1 MNFFEE
7 KVVPFERPASYWQKK
22 ARKAYRPDRM
32 PEAARLMRKALEQ
45 GGDSHTALELAAIY
59 RSMLCISA
67 AERYLMK
74 AAAEGGLT
82 PQLCYETGL
91 CALERQEEAMAEDAL
106 DACIRLSPGSA
117 LAHEC
122 QEILENYAWS
132 YQAPEKR
139 TARSLAMSHFAR
151 TRLQKG
157 DVQGARERAEAAWKR
172 GKTGEAA
179 VLFGMLQPTPRQA
192 EPYVK
197 RATEKLAGQTPP
209 ILLLSQVYFQQGKTE
224 AARQAMQKCAALCLS
239 LQQVEAFSLMA
250 AQMGFYDEA
259 LSLAESKLKMY
270 PCSTD
275 YLLIKYRMLKKLG
288 KREQADRVL
297 QTILEIDPDD
307 ACGLWY
313 ARHPEEDVPYLSRMM
328 FLPILGMMTS
338 SLRRMRKR
346 GPLNRLLHLFAFALR
361 EEAAPEMIYA
371 MIVPLWRKLSGRE
384 KKLLDDRDENA
395 IHWLYL
401 YVLVRLGKK
410 ERFYQLISSMPGRRR
425 AERKVAQYLYLT
437 QEG

>member
-1 MNFFEE
+1 MTFFED

-22 ARKAYRPDRM
+22 ARKAYKPDRL

-74 AAAEGGLT
+74 AAAEGGIT

-106 DACIRLSPGSA
+106 DACIRLAPGSA
-117 LAHEC
+117 LAHES
-122 QEILENYAWS
+122 QEILETYPWNY
-132 YQAPEKR
+132 QKPQKR
-139 TARSLAMSHFAR
+139 TARSLALSHFAR
-151 TRLQKG
+151 TRLQRG

-179 VLFGMLQPTPRQA
+179 ILHGMLQPTPQMA
-192 EPYVK
+192 QPLVEQ
-197 RATEKLAGQTPP
+197 ATELLAGQTPP
-209 ILLLSQVYFQQGKTE
+209 MLLLSQVYYQQGEKE
-224 AARQAMQKCAALCLS
+224 AARHVLELCAPLCTT
-239 LQQVEAFSLMA
+239 LQQAEAFSLMA
-250 AQMGFYDEA
+250 GQMGFYEEA
-259 LSLAESKLKMY
+259 LKLAESKLKHF

-288 KREQADRVL
+288 ERETAERVL
-297 QTILEIDPDD
+297 QTILEIDPED
-307 ACGLWY
+307 ACGQWY
-313 ARHPEEDVPYLSRMM
+313 ARHPQEDVPYLGRMM

-338 SLRRMRKR
+338 SLRRMRKT
-346 GPLNRLLHLFAFALR
+346 GPLNRLLHLFAFSLR
-361 EEAAPEMIYA
+361 EEASPEQIYA
-371 MIVPLWRKLSGRE
+371 AIIPLWRKLNERE
-384 KKLLDDRDENA
+384 RRRLDEREQQPMY
-395 IHWLYL
+395 HLYL
-401 YVLVRLGKK
+401 YVLEMLGKR
-410 ERFYQLISSMPGRRR
+410 ETVLQALSSMPGRKM
-425 AERKVAQYLYLT
+425 AERKLARYLYLT